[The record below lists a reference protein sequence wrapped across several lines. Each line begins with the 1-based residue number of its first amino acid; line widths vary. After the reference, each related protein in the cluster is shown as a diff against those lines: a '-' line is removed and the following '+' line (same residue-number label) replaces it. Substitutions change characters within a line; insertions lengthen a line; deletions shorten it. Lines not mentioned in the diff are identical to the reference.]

1 MRDAKTE
8 NRQESRPPQCRLP
21 ASIPPEA
28 AAIRGCPYKA
38 LLNTVE
44 IEKAAYKMHAK
55 PLPAPCIPHRRC
67 AVSHPC
73 TQPLARCGS
82 FQRLESEM
90 NTGVCPGR
98 KNHKV
103 DHQENRQNS
112 SQRGQCPAP
121 ARFAEQYKQHC
132 DRKAANDNGRCR
144 PFGKTHKCKT
154 AQKNR
159 QIHPTH
165 IKASAGH
172 FCKQDHKNRN
182 KTAAVPCAFTFVMRC
197 IIFVLPKLP
206 VPFVR
211 AVHRLAQLNKN
222 MAKVNNNALF
232 RWPR

>member
-1 MRDAKTE
+1 MQ
-8 NRQESRPPQCRLP
+8 NRSQHH
-21 ASIPPEA
+21 
-28 AAIRGCPYKA
+28 
-38 LLNTVE
+38 
-44 IEKAAYKMHAK
+44 AY
-55 PLPAPCIPHRRC
+55 RTGRC

-144 PFGKTHKCKT
+144 PFGTKTET
-154 AQKNR
+154 
-159 QIHPTH
+159 
-165 IKASAGH
+165 
-172 FCKQDHKNRN
+172 

>member
-1 MRDAKTE
+1 MQ
-8 NRQESRPPQCRLP
+8 NRSQHH
-21 ASIPPEA
+21 
-28 AAIRGCPYKA
+28 
-38 LLNTVE
+38 
-44 IEKAAYKMHAK
+44 AY
-55 PLPAPCIPHRRC
+55 RTGRC

-132 DRKAANDNGRCR
+132 DRKAANDNGCCR

-182 KTAAVPCAFTFVMRC
+182 KNSRCSLRIHVRNEVHHICIAETACSVCQSCPQAGAVEQ
-197 IIFVLPKLP
+197 K
-206 VPFVR
+206 
-211 AVHRLAQLNKN
+211 HGEGEQ
-222 MAKVNNNALF
+222 
-232 RWPR
+232 